1 MRNAL
6 LKRIMDTIAAARA
19 HPRCAALAAAAKA
32 HPRRTALIAAAVF
45 AAIVCILLVV
55 GYEEE
60 VRARTLKVSGTIEG
74 DNVRISFRVGGQITT
89 LLTDEGRVI
98 KVGDIVARLDTDELT
113 KIRDEA
119 AASLKAEEYRK
130 ELAAV
135 DYVRIEN
142 LFRAGAV
149 SAQKRDEAKTKADS
163 TAANVEQLKAQLALA
178 ETRLGYADLASP
190 LNGFVLVKSALAGE
204 VVQAGAPVFTSI
216 DLNNIWVTAY
226 VNETDLGRVKL
237 GQKARVRTDSFRR
250 DYPGWVS
257 FISQEAEF
265 TPKYI
270 QTTEERVKL
279 VYRIKVRVDN
289 ASLELKPGMPA
300 DAYVHTE

>member
-1 MRNAL
+1 MRDAL
-6 LKRIMDTIAAARA
+6 QKRIRAVLAAAKA
-19 HPRCAALAAAAKA
+19 NPRRTAVIVLAAAA
-32 HPRRTALIAAAVF
+32 AVVCLLLF
-45 AAIVCILLVV
+45 AR
-55 GYEEE
+55 YEEK

-74 DNVRISFRVGGQITT
+74 DNVRISFRVGGKITE

-98 KVGDIVARLDTDELT
+98 KIGDIVARLDTDELA

-119 AASLKAEEYRK
+119 AASLKAEEYRR
-130 ELAAV
+130 ELAAI

-142 LFRAGAV
+142 LLRAGAV

-178 ETRLGYADLASP
+178 ETRLGYADLDSP

-204 VVQAGAPVFTSI
+204 VVQAGAPVFTAI

-237 GQKARVRTDSFRR
+237 GRKARVRTDTFPRK
-250 DYPGWVS
+250 DYAGWVS
-257 FISQEAEF
+257 FISSEAEF

-279 VYRIKVRVDN
+279 VYRIKVRADN
-289 ASLELKPGMPA
+289 SSLELKPGMPA
-300 DAYVHTE
+300 DAYIVTE